1 MLKDIKISNNKL
13 NMVTLSVIV
22 VFLTY
27 FSTCFGVSLNYLDTI
42 RGQIETNTKLYSE
55 QPALEYTYLYF
66 LTDILLDKAA
76 LSTEE
81 QTRYK
86 DKVTQVYQLLDARE
100 EAKRGG
106 VEWLRKV
113 DNQTF
118 CSAIGQYMDTD
129 FERAQCPTIIDGQF
143 RLGYRSSVFSFMY
156 QFQQLRVQ
164 YDQQRNQTTSAA
176 LVAKRKLL
184 NDPAFQKFS
193 VISNAYYQSQMQGL
207 NKSLKQTM
215 EDFVAKAVLFVQL
228 RIIFFIA
235 FTFTIFAFL
244 WRVFLRNIQAEVFRS
259 KGMLNM
265 IPTAFLEKDNNLKK
279 LSLNKLVNL
288 G

>member
-1 MLKDIKISNNKL
+1 
-13 NMVTLSVIV
+13 
-22 VFLTY
+22 
-27 FSTCFGVSLNYLDTI
+27 
-42 RGQIETNTKLYSE
+42 
-55 QPALEYTYLYF
+55 
-66 LTDILLDKAA
+66 
-76 LSTEE
+76 
-81 QTRYK
+81 
-86 DKVTQVYQLLDARE
+86 
-100 EAKRGG
+100 
-106 VEWLRKV
+106 
-113 DNQTF
+113 
-118 CSAIGQYMDTD
+118 
-129 FERAQCPTIIDGQF
+129 
-143 RLGYRSSVFSFMY
+143 MY

-164 YDQQRNQTTSAA
+164 YDQQRNKTTNTS
-176 LVAKRKLL
+176 LTDKRKLL

-207 NKSLKQTM
+207 DKSLKLTM
-215 EDFVAKAVLFVQL
+215 EDFVTKAILFVQL

-244 WRVFLRNIQAEVFRS
+244 WRIFLRNIQAEVFRS